1 MKAQA
6 SHRCQR
12 RIKGAAMGSNLWGW
26 CQAMLLVMAFFAASP
41 ASAHLPDFTELVSDN
56 YPAVVNI
63 SARARPAPVA
73 QSDEP
78 MPGAPFDEFLR
89 RFLERD
95 PTLNERPMPTPEQRS
110 SGSGFLISSDG
121 YILTNHHVVAEA
133 GEVIVRLTDQR
144 QFEATI
150 VGSDPRSDL
159 ALLKIEANNLP
170 FVTTGSASDLAVG
183 EWVLAIGSPFGLDFS
198 VTAGIVSAKQRAL
211 PNENYIPFIQ
221 TDVAINPGNSGG
233 PLFNM
238 AGEVVGINA
247 QIYSRSGGFMGLSF
261 AIPIDIALNVA
272 EQLQTRGKV
281 TRAWLG
287 VIIQHVTEE
296 LADSFGMSRPEGAL
310 ITNILPNG
318 PAAGSE
324 LRVGDVIV
332 VFNGE
337 PIGTSSA
344 LPPVVGRSSLQQ
356 PAEVIVMRDGKR
368 QRLRI
373 ALGELPDEAELLAAA
388 GRADATLDDQDLGLR
403 LRETDQETRETLGLS
418 RPGVTVED
426 VRPGPAE
433 DAGLQSGDVVLS
445 LDGVAVD
452 APEQWREVTAS
463 LSAGQRVAVLV
474 QRETGPVFLSIRM
487 P

>member
-1 MKAQA
+1 
-6 SHRCQR
+6 
-12 RIKGAAMGSNLWGW
+12 
-26 CQAMLLVMAFFAASP
+26 
-41 ASAHLPDFTELVSDN
+41 
-56 YPAVVNI
+56 
-63 SARARPAPVA
+63 
-73 QSDEP
+73 
-78 MPGAPFDEFLR
+78 
-89 RFLERD
+89 
-95 PTLNERPMPTPEQRS
+95 
-110 SGSGFLISSDG
+110 
-121 YILTNHHVVAEA
+121 
-133 GEVIVRLTDQR
+133 
-144 QFEATI
+144 
-150 VGSDPRSDL
+150 
-159 ALLKIEANNLP
+159 
-170 FVTTGSASDLAVG
+170 
-183 EWVLAIGSPFGLDFS
+183 
-198 VTAGIVSAKQRAL
+198 
-211 PNENYIPFIQ
+211 
-221 TDVAINPGNSGG
+221 
-233 PLFNM
+233 
-238 AGEVVGINA
+238 
-247 QIYSRSGGFMGLSF
+247 MGLSF